1 MGLKKALY
9 KASATATPGASP
21 AVPKG
26 LMGKIIKA
34 LEASGALQ
42 SATSGSGASSNPK
55 GLAGKVAK
63 ALGEEGKLKNVAEKT
78 VASATG
84 MKKGGLAKTS
94 LRTGKIAGTMAS
106 RGFARENARR
116 AEAGKPAPYGRSSF
130 DLEEFR
136 GLKKGGSVDK
146 MGRAVKR
153 KTADV
158 KGRAM
163 KGK

>member
-1 MGLKKALY
+1 MGFKKAVY

-34 LEASGALQ
+34 LEVSGALQ
-42 SATSGSGASSNPK
+42 SATSGSRASSNPK
-55 GLAGKVAK
+55 GLAGKVVK
-63 ALGEEGKLKNVAEKT
+63 ALGEEGKLKNVAEKM

-84 MKKGGLAKTS
+84 M
-94 LRTGKIAGTMAS
+94 
-106 RGFARENARR
+106 
-116 AEAGKPAPYGRSSF
+116 
-130 DLEEFR
+130 
-136 GLKKGGSVDK
+136 KKGGSVDK

>member
-1 MGLKKALY
+1 MRAQHPWLKTVTREEDKMGFKKAVY

-34 LEASGALQ
+34 LEVSGALQ
-42 SATSGSGASSNPK
+42 SATSGSRASSNPK
-55 GLAGKVAK
+55 GLAGKVVK

-84 MKKGGLAKTS
+84 M
-94 LRTGKIAGTMAS
+94 
-106 RGFARENARR
+106 
-116 AEAGKPAPYGRSSF
+116 
-130 DLEEFR
+130 
-136 GLKKGGSVDK
+136 KKGGSVDK